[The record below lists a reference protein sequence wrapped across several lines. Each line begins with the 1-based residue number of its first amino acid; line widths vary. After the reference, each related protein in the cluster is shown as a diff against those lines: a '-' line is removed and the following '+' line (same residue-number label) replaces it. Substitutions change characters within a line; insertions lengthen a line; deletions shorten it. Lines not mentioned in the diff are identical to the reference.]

1 MAVRLL
7 PKQDTRVRFS
17 YPARILI
24 LMKNFKNQIPTIV
37 SDVWKKLIDADYKA
51 YLVGGCVRDL
61 ILGKKP
67 KDWDITTNA
76 KPEEIVEIFG
86 VQAFYENAFG
96 TVGVKTYSD
105 DMSLAVI
112 EITSFRLEGKYSD
125 LRHPDEVKFS
135 DKLEDDL
142 QRRDFTIN
150 ALALD
155 QNGDIVDEFNG
166 LNDLDK
172 KLIRTVGKPEDRFR
186 EDALRMMRAI
196 RLAVELGFEIEKN
209 TFDSIKELANLI
221 QYISRERIKDELVRI
236 IMQKDAMIGIEFL
249 REGNLL
255 IDIIP
260 ELAQSYNIKQN
271 KHHKFDV
278 YTHSILSLNY
288 AAKKDYSFEVRFAAL
303 LHDIAKPLTK
313 QGEYPS
319 ATFYNH
325 EIIGAKLVKNIL
337 VRLRF
342 SNKIISKVTHLVR
355 HHMFYLEVD
364 KVTASAVRRLV
375 KRVGEESLEDLFK
388 TREADRIGSG
398 VPKAVP
404 YRLRYLKYLIKKVA
418 VKPITP
424 QMLKINGDEIM
435 EILQISSSP
444 RIGWVLK
451 ALLEEVLDEPKK
463 NDKKYLLKRVEELG
477 KLSDEDLKKLAFS
490 SEEKKREIEE
500 EIDKEIK
507 EEFRV

>member
-303 LHDIAKPLTK
+303 
-313 QGEYPS
+313 
-319 ATFYNH
+319 F
-325 EIIGAKLVKNIL
+325 
-337 VRLRF
+337 
-342 SNKIISKVTHLVR
+342 
-355 HHMFYLEVD
+355 M
-364 KVTASAVRRLV
+364 
-375 KRVGEESLEDLFK
+375 
-388 TREADRIGSG
+388 
-398 VPKAVP
+398 
-404 YRLRYLKYLIKKVA
+404 
-418 VKPITP
+418 
-424 QMLKINGDEIM
+424 
-435 EILQISSSP
+435 ILQSH
-444 RIGWVLK
+444 
-451 ALLEEVLDEPKK
+451 
-463 NDKKYLLKRVEELG
+463 
-477 KLSDEDLKKLAFS
+477 
-490 SEEKKREIEE
+490 
-500 EIDKEIK
+500 
-507 EEFRV
+507 